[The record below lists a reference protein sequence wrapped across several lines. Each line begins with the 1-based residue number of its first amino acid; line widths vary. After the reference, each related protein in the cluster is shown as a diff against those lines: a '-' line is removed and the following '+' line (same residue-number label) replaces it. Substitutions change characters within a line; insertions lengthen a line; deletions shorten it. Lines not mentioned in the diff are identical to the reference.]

1 MIDDKLIQIARLR
14 ARVDEA
20 REAHEREE
28 RAASRWRI
36 TARRMASEARRYR
49 RLADQRAARHA
60 QVLDGLRDILGAP
73 PGETLADA
81 ARRVLRERDVLGA
94 RVGELETALS
104 AVTEQLCDLTSGG
117 DHLLCVQDAHTLLS
131 AQPVG
136 LACDHE
142 PAYCH
147 RCGYDHA

>member
-1 MIDDKLIQIARLR
+1 MIDDKLIRIARLR

-20 REAHEREE
+20 RDAHEREE
-28 RAASRWRI
+28 RAASRWRL

-60 QVLDGLRDILGAP
+60 RVLDGLRDILGAL

-81 ARRVLRERDVLGA
+81 VGRMIRERDALAA
-94 RVGELETALS
+94 RVAEFEEGIRSLRDS
-104 AVTEQLCDLTSGG
+104 YDLTTGSDSPLPDLARDVVRGFFVG
-117 DHLLCVQDAHTLLS
+117 AETDHR
-131 AQPVG
+131 
-136 LACDHE
+136 E
-142 PAYCH
+142 PAYCR